1 MILYGA
7 PAREKI
13 KSSLIDRIK
22 ELKKK
27 PVLAIVQ
34 VGERP
39 DSNLYIKNKIKFG
52 EEIGIKV
59 ELKKF
64 EYSTS
69 ENEVI
74 EEVKKLNEDEGING
88 IIVQLPLPENMDAR
102 KILESIKKEKDADG
116 LAPLPLARGGVGGG
130 VLVTPA
136 TAKAVMAI
144 LDFYQIEI
152 TGKKACVLGQSLLA
166 GKPISEEFEK
176 RGAEVFRCD
185 INTNNIPEIAKGCD
199 ILVSA
204 VGKAGL
210 VTKDFVNEKQ
220 VVVDVGI
227 NKTSKIV
234 GDVAFAEVEPLV
246 AAITPVP
253 GGVGPLTVA
262 CLFENL
268 LELWASNE

>member
-1 MILYGA
+1 MVGRQ
-7 PAREKI
+7 PT
-13 KSSLIDRIK
+13 
-22 ELKKK
+22 
-27 PVLAIVQ
+27 LAIVQ
-34 VGERP
+34 VGDRE

-52 EEIGIKV
+52 EEIGVKT
-59 ELKKF
+59 ELKKLKDLK
-64 EYSTS
+64 
-69 ENEVI
+69 I
-74 EEVKKLNEDEGING
+74 ERLEEKIVAEIGSLNKDKDVDG
-88 IIVQLPLPENMDAR
+88 IIVQLPLPENLDTS
-102 KILESIKKEKDADG
+102 KILESIEKNKDADG
-116 LAPLPLARGGVGGG
+116 LAPLPLARGEVGGG

-144 LDFYQIEI
+144 LGFYRIEI
-152 TGKKACVLGQSLLA
+152 TGKKACVVGQSLLA

-185 INTNNIPEIAKGCD
+185 INTKNIPEIAKGCD

-204 VGKAGL
+204 AGEAGL
-210 VTKDFVNEKQ
+210 VTKDFVNENQ

-268 LELWASNE
+268 LDLVAK

>member
-152 TGKKACVLGQSLLA
+152 SGKKACVL
-166 GKPISEEFEK
+166 
-176 RGAEVFRCD
+176 
-185 INTNNIPEIAKGCD
+185 
-199 ILVSA
+199 
-204 VGKAGL
+204 
-210 VTKDFVNEKQ
+210 
-220 VVVDVGI
+220 
-227 NKTSKIV
+227 
-234 GDVAFAEVEPLV
+234 
-246 AAITPVP
+246 
-253 GGVGPLTVA
+253 
-262 CLFENL
+262 
-268 LELWASNE
+268 

>member
-1 MILYGA
+1 M
-7 PAREKI
+7 
-13 KSSLIDRIK
+13 
-22 ELKKK
+22 
-27 PVLAIVQ
+27 
-34 VGERP
+34 
-39 DSNLYIKNKIKFG
+39 
-52 EEIGIKV
+52 
-59 ELKKF
+59 
-64 EYSTS
+64 
-69 ENEVI
+69 
-74 EEVKKLNEDEGING
+74 
-88 IIVQLPLPENMDAR
+88 
-102 KILESIKKEKDADG
+102 
-116 LAPLPLARGGVGGG
+116 
-130 VLVTPA
+130 
-136 TAKAVMAI
+136 
-144 LDFYQIEI
+144 
-152 TGKKACVLGQSLLA
+152 LA